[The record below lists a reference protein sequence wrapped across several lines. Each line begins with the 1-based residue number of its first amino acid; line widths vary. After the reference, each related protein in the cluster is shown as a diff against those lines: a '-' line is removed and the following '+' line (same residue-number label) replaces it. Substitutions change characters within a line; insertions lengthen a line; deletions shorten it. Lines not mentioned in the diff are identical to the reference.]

1 MERLDQSL
9 FPKLLYAPITDTGL
23 PRDTSDSAMSPSL
36 EEAKCAPRMVKH
48 THSRETNASMAAGQR
63 RYQCRTT
70 YRLFD
75 PLLRAA
81 IVQQILYSIFSINLD
96 RAEQGI
102 DTLGCLFGN
111 LRTALPSFELLLAG
125 RQKDP
130 WSERE
135 EKEKKAIS
143 LLLRLTCC
151 AWPPG
156 LGEPVA
162 WLPIHW
168 VVS

>member
-1 MERLDQSL
+1 
-9 FPKLLYAPITDTGL
+9 
-23 PRDTSDSAMSPSL
+23 
-36 EEAKCAPRMVKH
+36 
-48 THSRETNASMAAGQR
+48 MAAGQR
-63 RYQCRTT
+63 QYQCRTT
-70 YRLFD
+70 YRLFE

-111 LRTALPSFELLLAG
+111 IRAALPSFELLLAG

-162 WLPIHW
+162 WLHPLGRLVNQW
-168 VVS
+168 KFLSRQLSPSATSFPTMPTVLLVGTDPTATTATWLSQAA